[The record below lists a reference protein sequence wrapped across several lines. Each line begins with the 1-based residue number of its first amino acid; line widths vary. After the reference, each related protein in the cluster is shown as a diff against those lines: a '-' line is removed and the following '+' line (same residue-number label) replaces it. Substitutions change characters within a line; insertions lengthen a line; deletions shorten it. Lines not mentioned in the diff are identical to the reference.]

1 MTIAKPACKPLLL
14 VVVVTLLL
22 AGCSRMRI
30 AYNSADFFIERYA
43 DDYLS
48 LDSAQMERWTPTLE
62 AALARHRAQELPY
75 LATFFDSAQRDAR
88 KGFRHADTV
97 CLMDQFEVI
106 YRRHFTLAAD
116 AAAPLLAELDKQ
128 QIDAL
133 ERTFRKEARD
143 DAADNDRQS
152 VEHRLRKRAKRY
164 EENMQWWIG
173 DLTDAQRAIV
183 GQVTRSI
190 PDTAKDWYQYRDGKR
205 RELIKLLRAGASEQ
219 RIQAFLTDWLVHY
232 SDLPSSLRR
241 AQPEL
246 RRGVSDLL
254 VRLDPTLDVAQRRHF
269 IDRLT
274 KLRDDFMALQKHPHM
289 VPTGC

>member
-1 MTIAKPACKPLLL
+1 MTIAKAACKPLLFVL
-14 VVVVTLLL
+14 VVTLLL

-88 KGFRHADTV
+88 KGFRRADTT

-106 YRRHFTLAAD
+106 YRRHFTLAAE
-116 AAAPLLAELDKQ
+116 AAAPLLAELDKK

-133 ERTFRKEARD
+133 ERNFRKEARD
-143 DAADNDRQS
+143 DAGDNDRQS

-164 EENMQWWIG
+164 EENMKWWIG
-173 DLTDAQRAIV
+173 DLTDTQRAIV
-183 GQVTRSI
+183 GEVTRSI

-205 RELIKLLRAGASEQ
+205 RALIKLLRTGASEQ
-219 RIQAFLTDWLVHY
+219 RIQTFLEDWLVHY
-232 SDLPSSLRR
+232 SDLPDSLRR
-241 AQPEL
+241 AEPEL

-254 VRLDPTLDVAQRRHF
+254 VRLDPTLDDAQRRHF

-274 KLRDDFMALQKHPHM
+274 TLRDDFMALQKHPHM